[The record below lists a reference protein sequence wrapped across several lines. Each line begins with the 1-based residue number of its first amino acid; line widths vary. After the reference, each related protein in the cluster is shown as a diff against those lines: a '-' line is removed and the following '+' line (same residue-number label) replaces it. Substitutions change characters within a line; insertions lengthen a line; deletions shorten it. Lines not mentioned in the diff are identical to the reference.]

1 MGDSGEAHVS
11 EVDAFTMQLE
21 RDPLLRS
28 TIVAVAL
35 YDRAPD
41 WQILNDRIDR
51 ATRLSP
57 TFREKLVASPWRL
70 APPRWVVDPD
80 FDLSWHLRRVR
91 VRESGGMAAVL
102 TFARNA
108 GMAAFDH
115 DRPLWE
121 FTLLEGLP
129 EGRSALVMKVH
140 HSLTDGIGGIQ
151 IATHVVDLE
160 RTPAHLGP
168 LPDEP
173 TAQHHG
179 PLDALVDAASY
190 SLRRAA
196 GTARDVAGALPG
208 AVVALRHPFAAAGSA
223 ASTAQSIARFV
234 RPVLTT
240 DSPLMTQRRLQ
251 WSYQTLDVPL
261 DPLRQAAR
269 TIDGSINDGFLGG
282 ITGGLRRYHEHHG
295 SPVERLR
302 VAMPISVRTEHD
314 PEGGNKVTL
323 VRFEIPVGISD
334 PVERMSIIDELC
346 SRVRT
351 ERAIAY
357 SNAIA
362 GALNLLPISVTG
374 GMLKH
379 IDFLASNVRGF
390 AADVYVGGAR
400 LEAFHAFGPTLG
412 SAANITLMSYRAT
425 CHIGINTDAGAIPD
439 PEVFVRCM
447 REGFDEVLALA
458 G

>member
-140 HSLTDGIGGIQ
+140 HSLTDGIGGMELALQ
-151 IATHVVDLE
+151 LFDLE
-160 RTPAHLGP
+160 VAPQRPGPMPDAPAS
-168 LPDEP
+168 EAI
-173 TAQHHG
+173 T
-179 PLDALVDAASY
+179 
-190 SLRRAA
+190 RR
-196 GTARDVAGALPG
+196 R
-208 AVVALRHPFAAAGSA
+208 
-223 ASTAQSIARFV
+223 
-234 RPVLTT
+234 
-240 DSPLMTQRRLQ
+240 
-251 WSYQTLDVPL
+251 
-261 DPLRQAAR
+261 
-269 TIDGSINDGFLGG
+269 
-282 ITGGLRRYHEHHG
+282 
-295 SPVERLR
+295 
-302 VAMPISVRTEHD
+302 
-314 PEGGNKVTL
+314 
-323 VRFEIPVGISD
+323 
-334 PVERMSIIDELC
+334 
-346 SRVRT
+346 
-351 ERAIAY
+351 
-357 SNAIA
+357 
-362 GALNLLPISVTG
+362 
-374 GMLKH
+374 
-379 IDFLASNVRGF
+379 
-390 AADVYVGGAR
+390 
-400 LEAFHAFGPTLG
+400 
-412 SAANITLMSYRAT
+412 
-425 CHIGINTDAGAIPD
+425 
-439 PEVFVRCM
+439 
-447 REGFDEVLALA
+447 
-458 G
+458 